1 MAIINRLGKA
11 VYDEAAAFITQL
23 GLEPVTQSHPQ
34 GSLVERTA
42 GLDGLDFAIV
52 LVGADAPGALMLEIG
67 YLLGSLGRDRLCFM
81 VVGKPDIAELE
92 GVVRHAMDD
101 TGVWRLLLARQM
113 RQAGLDVDLN
123 RAL

>member
-1 MAIINRLGKA
+1 
-11 VYDEAAAFITQL
+11 
-23 GLEPVTQSHPQ
+23 
-34 GSLVERTA
+34 TA

-67 YLLGSLGRDRLCFM
+67 YLLGSLGRERLCFM
-81 VVGKPDIAELE
+81 VAGKAELAELE